1 MLRQLGAFSIC
12 RWNTHHK
19 HRSFN
24 ISEPRINERIRV
36 PEVRLVG
43 PAGEQVGIV
52 RIEDALRLAA
62 ESDLDLVEVA
72 PQAKPPVCKLMD
84 FGKYKYEAAVKAR
97 EARKNQ
103 TNTVLKEIRF
113 RLKIDT
119 HDYETKRGHAL
130 RFLGAGDKVKAMIQ
144 FRGREQQR
152 PEMGLRLL
160 QRFAEDVAEVG
171 VVESSPRIDGRNMVM
186 VIGPLKNKAEAKAEA
201 RRATQRAEAKAQ
213 NEAKATG
220 RVDTSGDDQAP
231 LTQSLADLLPEGF
244 QVNTAAEPEA
254 PAAAAAPEAAV
265 ETPAAAA
272 PALRPSAGSS
282 QGCRG
287 SSGAGGSEAGGSQ
300 AGGSQGRKRPE
311 ARSAQG
317 CPAAE
322 GHRHPRPQ
330 APAAPKAA
338 EAATPAPAAP
348 SLRQC
353 LLHRSRWPGPLR
365 RSPLHA
371 PRHHGPRPSRQAR
384 RPTSSKLR
392 KVPPSGSQQPACRP
406 QGRLHERT
414 ADIVC
419 GYVRRSV
426 PMPKMKTHSGA
437 KKRFKLT
444 GSGKLRRQQANRRH
458 YLEHKSSRLTRR
470 LAGDKIVFK
479 GDAKVI
485 RKMLG
490 I

>member
-1 MLRQLGAFSIC
+1 MTCSLQAEFSPTRVSRFPAGSYSAGSKVAGYPVGQFLQVFRQWKCAQPLRRDVHPIFEAFDCSGNWGPSLFAGGIHI
-12 RWNTHHK
+12 N

-52 RIEDALRLAA
+52 RIDDALRLAA

-152 PEMGLRLL
+152 PEMGIRLL
-160 QRFAEDVAEVG
+160 QRFADDVAEVG

-186 VIGPLKNKAEAKAEA
+186 VVGPLKNKAEAKAEA
-201 RRATQRAEAKAQ
+201 RRASQRAEAKAQ

-220 RVDTSGDDQAP
+220 GGRIDVSGDDQAP

-244 QVNTAAEPEA
+244 AITTEPETEAPAQSEAPEA
-254 PAAAAAPEAAV
+254 PAEAAPEAEAPV
-265 ETPAAAA
+265 KEAPAKEAPAKETAAKAAPVKEAAAQEAPKQAAPRAAAPKREAPKAAPAPVKAPVAAKPAEAAA
-272 PALRPSAGSS
+272 PAA
-282 QGCRG
+282 
-287 SSGAGGSEAGGSQ
+287 
-300 AGGSQGRKRPE
+300 
-311 ARSAQG
+311 
-317 CPAAE
+317 
-322 GHRHPRPQ
+322 PRPPVPMPKPI
-330 APAAPKAA
+330 ARPAAPKPAA
-338 EAATPAPAAP
+338 RPAPKAAP
-348 SLRQC
+348 
-353 LLHRSRWPGPLR
+353 
-365 RSPLHA
+365 
-371 PRHHGPRPSRQAR
+371 
-384 RPTSSKLR
+384 K
-392 KVPPSGSQQPACRP
+392 PA
-406 QGRLHERT
+406 G
-414 ADIVC
+414 
-419 GYVRRSV
+419 
-426 PMPKMKTHSGA
+426 KKT
-437 KKRFKLT
+437 T
-444 GSGKLRRQQANRRH
+444 
-458 YLEHKSSRLTRR
+458 
-470 LAGDKIVFK
+470 
-479 GDAKVI
+479 
-485 RKMLG
+485 
-490 I
+490 

>member
-1 MLRQLGAFSIC
+1 VQSPRSQHIRPSRPSIAPAIGGLLYFAGG
-12 RWNTHHK
+12 THNN

-152 PEMGLRLL
+152 PEMGIRLL
-160 QRFAEDVAEVG
+160 QRFADDVAEVG

-186 VIGPLKNKAEAKAEA
+186 VVGPLKNKAEAKAEA

-213 NEAKATG
+213 NEAKASG
-220 RVDTSGDDQAP
+220 RVDVSGDDFVP

-244 QVNTAAEPEA
+244 AITTEPEADVPQAEEAEAAA
-254 PAAAAAPEAAV
+254 PAAAEASEADSAAAEPAAKASAAEAAPAAEAPVREAAPQEAPKQTAPKAAAPRAAAPRREAPKAAPAPAKAPV
-265 ETPAAAA
+265 APRPAEAAEAAKPAAAA
-272 PALRPSAGSS
+272 PA
-282 QGCRG
+282 
-287 SSGAGGSEAGGSQ
+287 
-300 AGGSQGRKRPE
+300 
-311 ARSAQG
+311 
-317 CPAAE
+317 PAASKPAAVPMPKPV
-322 GHRHPRPQ
+322 PR
-330 APAAPKAA
+330 PAAPKPAA
-338 EAATPAPAAP
+338 RPAPKAAP
-348 SLRQC
+348 K
-353 LLHRSRWPGPLR
+353 P
-365 RSPLHA
+365 A
-371 PRHHGPRPSRQAR
+371 
-384 RPTSSKLR
+384 SK
-392 KVPPSGSQQPACRP
+392 
-406 QGRLHERT
+406 
-414 ADIVC
+414 
-419 GYVRRSV
+419 
-426 PMPKMKTHSGA
+426 KT
-437 KKRFKLT
+437 T
-444 GSGKLRRQQANRRH
+444 
-458 YLEHKSSRLTRR
+458 
-470 LAGDKIVFK
+470 
-479 GDAKVI
+479 
-485 RKMLG
+485 
-490 I
+490 

>member
-1 MLRQLGAFSIC
+1 MQSLAGCAHPIFEAFDCSGNWGPSLFC
-12 RWNTHHK
+12 RWNTHNK

-160 QRFAEDVAEVG
+160 QRFAEDVGEVG

-213 NEAKATG
+213 NEAKAAG

-244 QVNTAAEPEA
+244 QVSTEAAADEA
-254 PAAAAAPEAAV
+254 PAAQEATATAEAAAPEAAV
-265 ETPAAAA
+265 EAPSVPVEAAPAAETPAAEAPKVAGCTQGRGSAQAGRPPKEAEAPRAAAPKAA
-272 PALRPSAGSS
+272 PAAPR
-282 QGCRG
+282 
-287 SSGAGGSEAGGSQ
+287 
-300 AGGSQGRKRPE
+300 
-311 ARSAQG
+311 
-317 CPAAE
+317 AA
-322 GHRHPRPQ
+322 

-338 EAATPAPAAP
+338 APAEPKAPVAESPAPAAP
-348 SLRQC
+348 KPAAAPAPPKPVARPAAPKPVA
-353 LLHRSRWPGPLR
+353 RPA
-365 RSPLHA
+365 A
-371 PRHHGPRPSRQAR
+371 PR
-384 RPTSSKLR
+384 PTPK
-392 KVPPSGSQQPACRP
+392 PA
-406 QGRLHERT
+406 G
-414 ADIVC
+414 
-419 GYVRRSV
+419 
-426 PMPKMKTHSGA
+426 KKT
-437 KKRFKLT
+437 T
-444 GSGKLRRQQANRRH
+444 
-458 YLEHKSSRLTRR
+458 
-470 LAGDKIVFK
+470 
-479 GDAKVI
+479 
-485 RKMLG
+485 
-490 I
+490 

>member
-1 MLRQLGAFSIC
+1 MLSFRGTGITNRSEAFDCSGS
-12 RWNTHHK
+12 WGPSLFAGFHNK
-19 HRSFN
+19 NRSFN

-152 PEMGLRLL
+152 PEMGIRLL
-160 QRFAEDVAEVG
+160 QRFADDVAEVG

-186 VIGPLKNKAEAKAEA
+186 VVGPLKNKAEAKAEA

-213 NEAKATG
+213 NEAKASG
-220 RVDTSGDDQAP
+220 RIDVSGDDQAP

-244 QVNTAAEPEA
+244 TVSTEPEA
-254 PAAAAAPEAAV
+254 PAEAPEQTPAPAVEPAAAEAPAKAAEAPKQEAPKQEAPQQEAPKQEAPKAAAPAPKAAAPAPKAAAPAPKPAAEKPEAA
-265 ETPAAAA
+265 PAAAA
-272 PALRPSAGSS
+272 P
-282 QGCRG
+282 
-287 SSGAGGSEAGGSQ
+287 
-300 AGGSQGRKRPE
+300 K
-311 ARSAQG
+311 
-317 CPAAE
+317 PAAVPAPPKPVA
-322 GHRHPRPQ
+322 R
-330 APAAPKAA
+330 PAAPKPAA
-338 EAATPAPAAP
+338 RPAPKA
-348 SLRQC
+348 
-353 LLHRSRWPGPLR
+353 
-365 RSPLHA
+365 
-371 PRHHGPRPSRQAR
+371 
-384 RPTSSKLR
+384 
-392 KVPPSGSQQPACRP
+392 VPKPA
-406 QGRLHERT
+406 G
-414 ADIVC
+414 
-419 GYVRRSV
+419 
-426 PMPKMKTHSGA
+426 KKT
-437 KKRFKLT
+437 T
-444 GSGKLRRQQANRRH
+444 
-458 YLEHKSSRLTRR
+458 
-470 LAGDKIVFK
+470 
-479 GDAKVI
+479 
-485 RKMLG
+485 
-490 I
+490 

>member
-1 MLRQLGAFSIC
+1 M
-12 RWNTHHK
+12 
-19 HRSFN
+19 
-24 ISEPRINERIRV
+24 SEPRINERIRV

-152 PEMGLRLL
+152 PEMGIRLL
-160 QRFAEDVAEVG
+160 QRFADDVAEVG

-186 VIGPLKNKAEAKAEA
+186 VVGPLKNKAEAKAEA

-213 NEAKATG
+213 NEAKASG

-244 QVNTAAEPEA
+244 TVSTEPEA
-254 PAAAAAPEAAV
+254 VAEAPAQEPAAVVEPAAAEAPAKAAEAPKQEAPKQEAPKQEAPKQEAPKAVAPKAAAPKAAAPKAAPAPKAAA
-265 ETPAAAA
+265 EKPAAAA
-272 PALRPSAGSS
+272 PAAAP
-282 QGCRG
+282 
-287 SSGAGGSEAGGSQ
+287 
-300 AGGSQGRKRPE
+300 K
-311 ARSAQG
+311 
-317 CPAAE
+317 PAAVPAPPKPVA
-322 GHRHPRPQ
+322 R
-330 APAAPKAA
+330 PAAPKPAA
-338 EAATPAPAAP
+338 RPAPKAAP
-348 SLRQC
+348 
-353 LLHRSRWPGPLR
+353 
-365 RSPLHA
+365 
-371 PRHHGPRPSRQAR
+371 
-384 RPTSSKLR
+384 K
-392 KVPPSGSQQPACRP
+392 PA
-406 QGRLHERT
+406 G
-414 ADIVC
+414 
-419 GYVRRSV
+419 
-426 PMPKMKTHSGA
+426 KKT
-437 KKRFKLT
+437 T
-444 GSGKLRRQQANRRH
+444 
-458 YLEHKSSRLTRR
+458 
-470 LAGDKIVFK
+470 
-479 GDAKVI
+479 
-485 RKMLG
+485 
-490 I
+490 

>member
-1 MLRQLGAFSIC
+1 M
-12 RWNTHHK
+12 
-19 HRSFN
+19 
-24 ISEPRINERIRV
+24 
-36 PEVRLVG
+36 RLVG

-160 QRFAEDVAEVG
+160 QRFAEDVNEVG

-213 NEAKATG
+213 NEAKAAG
-220 RVDTSGDDQAP
+220 RIDTSGDDQAP

-244 QVNTAAEPEA
+244 QISTEETPQEA
-254 PAAAAAPEAAV
+254 PAAAEAAAPEAVVEAPAAPVEAAPAAEAPAAEAPKAAKEAEPKREAPQAAPPKAAAV
-265 ETPAAAA
+265 APKAATAAPKAAA
-272 PALRPSAGSS
+272 PVAP
-282 QGCRG
+282 
-287 SSGAGGSEAGGSQ
+287 
-300 AGGSQGRKRPE
+300 K
-311 ARSAQG
+311 
-317 CPAAE
+317 AAA
-322 GHRHPRPQ
+322 PVAPKAA

-338 EAATPAPAAP
+338 EAEKAAPAAP
-348 SLRQC
+348 KPAAVPAPPKPVARPAAPKPAA
-353 LLHRSRWPGPLR
+353 RP
-365 RSPLHA
+365 A
-371 PRHHGPRPSRQAR
+371 PRATP
-384 RPTSSKLR
+384 K
-392 KVPPSGSQQPACRP
+392 PA
-406 QGRLHERT
+406 G
-414 ADIVC
+414 
-419 GYVRRSV
+419 
-426 PMPKMKTHSGA
+426 KKT
-437 KKRFKLT
+437 T
-444 GSGKLRRQQANRRH
+444 
-458 YLEHKSSRLTRR
+458 
-470 LAGDKIVFK
+470 
-479 GDAKVI
+479 
-485 RKMLG
+485 
-490 I
+490 

>member
-1 MLRQLGAFSIC
+1 VKCVQPLRGGAHPIFEAFDCSGNWGPSLFC
-12 RWNTHHK
+12 RWNTHYK

-213 NEAKATG
+213 NEAKAAG

-231 LTQSLADLLPEGF
+231 LTQSLGDLLPEGF
-244 QVNTAAEPEA
+244 QVSADTAAEEATATQEAPAQAEATQAPAAEAEAAPAAEA
-254 PAAAAAPEAAV
+254 PAAAPAEAPAEPKAAEPKAAEPKAAEPKAAEPKAAEPKAAEPKAAAPK
-265 ETPAAAA
+265 AAA
-272 PALRPSAGSS
+272 PAA
-282 QGCRG
+282 
-287 SSGAGGSEAGGSQ
+287 
-300 AGGSQGRKRPE
+300 
-311 ARSAQG
+311 
-317 CPAAE
+317 PAASAAPKAAAE
-322 GHRHPRPQ
+322 APAPKAPQ
-330 APAAPKAA
+330 AEMPAPAAPKPAA
-338 EAATPAPAAP
+338 VPAPPKPVARPAAP
-348 SLRQC
+348 KPVAR
-353 LLHRSRWPGPLR
+353 PA
-365 RSPLHA
+365 A
-371 PRHHGPRPSRQAR
+371 PR
-384 RPTSSKLR
+384 PTPK
-392 KVPPSGSQQPACRP
+392 PA
-406 QGRLHERT
+406 G
-414 ADIVC
+414 
-419 GYVRRSV
+419 
-426 PMPKMKTHSGA
+426 KKT
-437 KKRFKLT
+437 
-444 GSGKLRRQQANRRH
+444 N
-458 YLEHKSSRLTRR
+458 
-470 LAGDKIVFK
+470 
-479 GDAKVI
+479 
-485 RKMLG
+485 
-490 I
+490 

>member
-1 MLRQLGAFSIC
+1 LLRQLGAFSILPVEYHI
-12 RWNTHHK
+12 N

-152 PEMGLRLL
+152 PEMGIRLL
-160 QRFAEDVAEVG
+160 QRFADDVSEVG

-186 VIGPLKNKAEAKAEA
+186 VVGPLKNKAEAKAEA

-220 RVDTSGDDQAP
+220 VRIDVSGDDQAP

-244 QVNTAAEPEA
+244 VITTQPETGAPEESEA
-254 PAAAAAPEAAV
+254 PEAAPEAEAPV
-265 ETPAAAA
+265 KEA
-272 PALRPSAGSS
+272 PAEEAPVKEAAVQEAPKQEAPVKSAPVK
-282 QGCRG
+282 
-287 SSGAGGSEAGGSQ
+287 EASVQ
-300 AGGSQGRKRPE
+300 E
-311 ARSAQG
+311 APKQ
-317 CPAAE
+317 
-322 GHRHPRPQ
+322 
-330 APAAPKAA
+330 AAPKAA
-338 EAATPAPAAP
+338 APKHEAPKAAPASVKAPAPSKPAEAAQAVAPAPAAP
-348 SLRQC
+348 
-353 LLHRSRWPGPLR
+353 
-365 RSPLHA
+365 
-371 PRHHGPRPSRQAR
+371 RP
-384 RPTSSKLR
+384 P
-392 KVPPSGSQQPACRP
+392 
-406 QGRLHERT
+406 
-414 ADIVC
+414 
-419 GYVRRSV
+419 V
-426 PMPKMKTHSGA
+426 PMPKPIARPAAPKPAARPAPKAASKPAA
-437 KKRFKLT
+437 KKT
-444 GSGKLRRQQANRRH
+444 
-458 YLEHKSSRLTRR
+458 T
-470 LAGDKIVFK
+470 
-479 GDAKVI
+479 
-485 RKMLG
+485 
-490 I
+490 

>member
-1 MLRQLGAFSIC
+1 MTCSLQAEYSPTRVSRFPAGSNSARKQGCRVPVGQFFQALSLGKCALPLLRSVHPIIEAFDCSGNWGPSLFAGEYHI
-12 RWNTHHK
+12 N

-52 RIEDALRLAA
+52 RIDDALRLAA

-152 PEMGLRLL
+152 PEMGIRLL
-160 QRFAEDVAEVG
+160 QRFADDVAEVG

-186 VIGPLKNKAEAKAEA
+186 VVGPLKNKAEAKAEA
-201 RRATQRAEAKAQ
+201 RRASQRAEAKAQ

-220 RVDTSGDDQAP
+220 GGRIDVSGDDQAP

-244 QVNTAAEPEA
+244 AITTEPETEAPAQPEAPEA
-254 PAAAAAPEAAV
+254 PAEAAPEAEAPVKEAPAKEAPVKEAAAKAAPVKEAAV
-265 ETPAAAA
+265 QEAPKQAAPRAAAPKREAPKAAPAPVKAPVAAKPAEAAA
-272 PALRPSAGSS
+272 PAA
-282 QGCRG
+282 
-287 SSGAGGSEAGGSQ
+287 
-300 AGGSQGRKRPE
+300 
-311 ARSAQG
+311 
-317 CPAAE
+317 
-322 GHRHPRPQ
+322 PRPPVPMPKPI
-330 APAAPKAA
+330 ARPAAPKPAA
-338 EAATPAPAAP
+338 RPAPKAAP
-348 SLRQC
+348 K
-353 LLHRSRWPGPLR
+353 
-365 RSPLHA
+365 
-371 PRHHGPRPSRQAR
+371 
-384 RPTSSKLR
+384 PTGK
-392 KVPPSGSQQPACRP
+392 
-406 QGRLHERT
+406 
-414 ADIVC
+414 
-419 GYVRRSV
+419 
-426 PMPKMKTHSGA
+426 KT
-437 KKRFKLT
+437 T
-444 GSGKLRRQQANRRH
+444 
-458 YLEHKSSRLTRR
+458 
-470 LAGDKIVFK
+470 
-479 GDAKVI
+479 
-485 RKMLG
+485 
-490 I
+490 